1 MQTVANPTISRKLS
15 PSQAFYFA
23 IPLLATLGCNRMME
37 GLVRRAC
44 HQASARV
51 LRRCVPRELSVR
63 RARYN
68 CPPLRLI
75 KRPASQAEPWACLPD
90 LQHGHLCIQCGHC
103 EQRQLL

>member
-44 HQASARV
+44 LIYSTGASVCSEDPANGDSCSSWRH
-51 LRRCVPRELSVR
+51 PWE
-63 RARYN
+63 RAV
-68 CPPLRLI
+68 
-75 KRPASQAEPWACLPD
+75 
-90 LQHGHLCIQCGHC
+90 G
-103 EQRQLL
+103 